1 MSKEA
6 KSIVEDGKIKIKNN
20 LKPHEIFS
28 FYQAFPEMIEDFFYL
43 NRISHPYDY
52 QIVSYAKRNPTEY
65 MTISSQGVTLYH
77 DKEAEF
83 LTRKEW
89 LEDEKIYYKLQK
101 IDFFNQYKLSKNF
114 SIWKNKMKLHY
125 MKEMSSILNEKLFLT
140 SDHPRHCLK

>member
-1 MSKEA
+1 
-6 KSIVEDGKIKIKNN
+6 
-20 LKPHEIFS
+20 
-28 FYQAFPEMIEDFFYL
+28 MIEDFFYL
-43 NRISHPYDY
+43 NRLSHPYDY
-52 QIVSYAKRNPTEY
+52 QIVSYAKRNPQEY

-125 MKEMSSILNEKLFLT
+125 MKEMSSILHEKLFLT
-140 SDHPRHCLK
+140 CEHPRHCLKQVRNTVLKLE